1 MPFLNISGLIGEELI
16 IDQLKGRTKLEVLQ
30 EFSALLFK
38 NGKIDDKEGLTR
50 VLAAREALGSTG
62 IGDSVAIPH
71 GKLKGIKG
79 LMMAFGRSLNG
90 VEYDSLDGEPAR
102 LFFLV
107 IAPEDAPGEHL
118 KALARISRLM
128 KKKEFRESLLRAR
141 DRKDIRRIISSEE
154 AGI

>member
-16 IDQLKGRTKLEVLQ
+16 IDELKGRTKLEVLQ
-30 EFSALLFK
+30 EFSALLFD
-38 NGKIDDKEGLTR
+38 NGKIKDKEGLTR

-71 GKLKGIKG
+71 GKLRGING
-79 LMMAFGRSLNG
+79 IMMAFGRSLKG

-128 KKKEFRESLLRAR
+128 KKKEFRESLLRAS
-141 DRKDIRRIISSEE
+141 DRKDIKRIISKEE

>member
-16 IDQLKGRTKLEVLQ
+16 IDELKGRTKLEVLQ

-71 GKLKGIKG
+71 GKLRGIKG
-79 LMMAFGRSLNG
+79 LIMAFGRSLNG

>member
-16 IDQLKGRTKLEVLQ
+16 IDELKGRTKLEVLQ

>member
-1 MPFLNISGLIGEELI
+1 MPFLNISGLLGEELI
-16 IDQLKGRTKLEVLQ
+16 IDELKGRTKLEVLQ
-30 EFSALLFK
+30 EFSALLFNK
-38 NGKIDDKEGLTR
+38 GKIKDKEGLTR

-71 GKLKGIKG
+71 GKLRGING
-79 LMMAFGRSLNG
+79 LVMAFGRSLNG

-128 KKKEFRESLLRAR
+128 KKKEFREALLRAS
-141 DRKDIRRIISSEE
+141 DRKDIKRIISKEE

>member
-1 MPFLNISGLIGEELI
+1 MPFLNISGIIGEDLI
-16 IDQLKGRTKLEVLQ
+16 IDELKGRTKLEVLQ
-30 EFSALLFK
+30 EFSALLFDK
-38 NGKIDDKEGLTR
+38 GKIEDKEGLTK

-79 LMMAFGRSLNG
+79 LVMAFGRSIKG
-90 VEYDSLDGEPAR
+90 VEYDSLDGEPAH

-128 KKKEFRESLLRAR
+128 KKKELRESLLRAR
-141 DRKDIRRIISSEE
+141 DRKDIKRIISNEE

>member
-16 IDQLKGRTKLEVLQ
+16 IDELKGRTKLEVLQ
-30 EFSALLFK
+30 EFSALLFD

-128 KKKEFRESLLRAR
+128 KKKEFRESLLRAG
-141 DRKDIRRIISSEE
+141 DSKDIKRIISSEE